1 MEDFELYRS
10 QICFSCELVVNQ
22 LPLIIAI
29 ISVCSKFLGS
39 FEMSFCNDERG
50 KAKEM
55 TDLSAELAFTVVR
68 KGMQE
73 RQSSVSFYYLILNQA
88 QLHAIVW
95 SSNLLKLIM
104 PCVIT
109 PQADHPNCVLWH
121 FQSGCQ
127 FQATVNATKTQNMP
141 LKTYSN

>member
-39 FEMSFCNDERG
+39 FFEMSFCNDERG

-55 TDLSAELAFTVVR
+55 TDLTAELAFTVVR
-68 KGMQE
+68 KGMQAE
-73 RQSSVSFYYLILNQA
+73 TKFSF
-88 QLHAIVW
+88 
-95 SSNLLKLIM
+95 LLLL
-104 PCVIT
+104 
-109 PQADHPNCVLWH
+109 D
-121 FQSGCQ
+121 S
-127 FQATVNATKTQNMP
+127 
-141 LKTYSN
+141 